1 MNKSEIEK
9 IIIEGIKE
17 ISDINIENKDLNL
30 FSRSC
35 GISPIDLIYIKD
47 YIEKKINKDIS
58 KIFVSYDYNVL
69 TVHNLTDA
77 IISCKNSLTA

>member
-17 ISDINIENKDLNL
+17 ISDINIASKDLNL

-35 GISPIDLIYIKD
+35 GISPTEFIYIKD
-47 YIEKKINKDIS
+47 YIEKKINRDIS
-58 KIFVSYDYNVL
+58 TIFISYDYNVL
-69 TVHNLTDA
+69 TVNNLADA
-77 IISCKNSLTA
+77 IISFENCLTT